1 MGEPT
6 ITTRAGLGDV
16 ADLIAGLSI
25 VDHPQ
30 VHSRSRLSQST
41 LTKAINNLNH
51 VATATCLQGKEV
63 LASASDTHIASSGA
77 VAEICSLRRRANELA
92 NAANAL
98 SDATERSII
107 ERVSLLGG
115 QREPRTKELLNH
127 FDERIRVI
135 VRDVLN
141 SSNDG
146 ACVLWKTAEECY
158 NQAISPSGKLQSDD
172 YFVPLEEAC
181 LEWPYD
187 PDFESEEYYD
197 HENRLD
203 VDERYAEA
211 WGRNMELNEAR
222 KTRKRQGQ
230 RQSWVDFWVRA
241 LNHCPG
247 GPTLFYPPGASSAAR
262 SIEWPFNDIQRY
274 LFRAFDSKSSGR
286 NDDNVV
292 ASTMSKFG
300 TPERSKIDIL
310 SLGTHNASEMLYKH
324 LNKGCFNGE
333 ASDNLMSW
341 SSSLMFVIQYA
352 IWRSHIGNLSP
363 TEVRICA
370 IDTSMFPPGQFARD
384 MSLLKAYHNTGLSE
398 DQERFFRFRL
408 GNSEY
413 DNGEYL
419 SQGLVNH
426 GGRSC
431 TFSLQDLV
439 EAGLYELYPEFGD
452 AQARGKWTN
461 RVRDLR
467 VCWDNEQKTTLQDI
481 LHAFNMAREC
491 FGPFDAPDMALLLLT
506 FKNRKLRT
514 TALQSDPR
522 HADTS
527 GPVEVCR
534 YVKAARA
541 MARSNQNSSL
551 WASGALKRLFRSYN
565 TEAVQGIFECI

>member
-1 MGEPT
+1 G
-6 ITTRAGLGDV
+6 
-16 ADLIAGLSI
+16 
-25 VDHPQ
+25 Q
-30 VHSRSRLSQST
+30 Q
-41 LTKAINNLNH
+41 
-51 VATATCLQGKEV
+51 V
-63 LASASDTHIASSGA
+63 LASASDAHIASSGA

-107 ERVSLLGG
+107 ERISLLRG

-172 YFVPLEEAC
+172 YFVPLEEAS

-211 WGRNMELNEAR
+211 WGRTMELNEAR

-241 LNHCPG
+241 LNRCPG

-274 LFRAFDSKSSGR
+274 LFRAFDSKSSSR

-333 ASDNLMSW
+333 AFDNLMSW

-352 IWRSHIGNLSP
+352 IWRSHIGNLFP
-363 TEVRICA
+363 AEVRI
-370 IDTSMFPPGQFARD
+370 
-384 MSLLKAYHNTGLSE
+384 
-398 DQERFFRFRL
+398 
-408 GNSEY
+408 
-413 DNGEYL
+413 
-419 SQGLVNH
+419 
-426 GGRSC
+426 
-431 TFSLQDLV
+431 
-439 EAGLYELYPEFGD
+439 
-452 AQARGKWTN
+452 
-461 RVRDLR
+461 
-467 VCWDNEQKTTLQDI
+467 
-481 LHAFNMAREC
+481 
-491 FGPFDAPDMALLLLT
+491 
-506 FKNRKLRT
+506 
-514 TALQSDPR
+514 
-522 HADTS
+522 
-527 GPVEVCR
+527 
-534 YVKAARA
+534 
-541 MARSNQNSSL
+541 
-551 WASGALKRLFRSYN
+551 
-565 TEAVQGIFECI
+565 